1 MAETPK
7 PQAQQQQVQIKADE
21 KELLGQYSNLVVVH
35 HNQEEFTLNFVYMF
49 PTAPQGK
56 LIASMIVNPR
66 HAKRLMRALEENVS
80 RYEAQ
85 FALPEDPSQ
94 CGSEGGF
101 YSVVEETNP
110 GNHFIKRSSRLP
122 ICRWA
127 R

>member
-1 MAETPK
+1 MAEIPK
-7 PQAQQQQVQIKADE
+7 PQPQQQQQVQIKADE

-85 FALPEDPSQ
+85 FGPLPEDPVLNADPKV
-94 CGSEGGF
+94 GF
-101 YSVVEETNP
+101 
-110 GNHFIKRSSRLP
+110 IQ
-122 ICRWA
+122 
-127 R
+127 